1 MNLYRWS
8 RIKQT
13 SCQAQKKSSE
23 YSEDFFSIKNILVKF
38 TAVIF
43 NICFFFQ
50 SIEDFIFTA

>member
-13 SCQAQKKSSE
+13 SWQAQKKSSE

-38 TAVIF
+38 TAVIL